1 MRDLV
6 VIKSS
11 GRRENFD
18 RDKLGRSLRMALRKR
33 VEDEERIG
41 QIISGI
47 VRRLESMG
55 ETDIRSKAIGEIAME
70 ALAGIDTAAYFRFAC
85 EYRDFQALASL
96 SDREERILRLRY
108 GIGNNAD
115 HTLAEIGRQFGVTRE
130 RIRQI
135 EARALRKLRSYLDQ

>member
-18 RDKLGRSLRMALRKR
+18 RDKLGRSVRMALRKR
-33 VEDEERIG
+33 VDDEERID
-41 QIISGI
+41 QIVSDI

-55 ETDIRSKAIGEIAME
+55 ETDIRSNAIGETTME

-85 EYRDFQALASL
+85 EHRDFQALASL